1 MSHTSFIPPRRTLMG
16 PGPSHVHER
25 VLNAMARP
33 TIGHLDPEFIR
44 LMDEIKQFLQALFKT
59 ENNLT
64 LPVSA
69 PGSAGQETCMVNLLE
84 PGDKCVICING
95 VFGGRLKMMAERAG
109 AQVVTVDQTWGRA
122 IDPDALEKTLAKHPD
137 AKLVAFVH
145 AETSTGVLSDA
156 QAIAAVAKK
165 HDCLVVADTVTS
177 LGGVPVLVDEWGLD
191 AVYSG
196 TQKCL
201 SCPPGLSPVTF
212 SAAANEAIAARK
224 TPSQSWFLDLSLLTG
239 YWTGGAQRAYHHTAP
254 VNALYGLHEALLM
267 LSEEGLE
274 NAWQR
279 HSQLHLALVAGF
291 EAMGLG
297 MAVPA
302 DERTPQLNT
311 VEIPDGIDEAAVRK
325 TLLLEH
331 NLEIGAGLGPMAGK
345 IWRIGLMGQSC
356 TMDNVTYCLE
366 TLEKVLQEAGAKIN
380 VGDACEAA
388 KAATA

>member
-1 MSHTSFIPPRRTLMG
+1 MPLTSFMPPRRTLMG
-16 PGPSHVHER
+16 PGPSHVNER

-44 LMDEIKQFLQALFKT
+44 LMDEIKHYLQALYKT
-59 ENNLT
+59 ENALT

-69 PGSAGQETCMVNLLE
+69 PGSAGQETCIVNLLE

-95 VFGGRLKMMAERAG
+95 VFGERMLSMAERAG
-109 AQVVTVDQTWGRA
+109 ATVVPVRQTWGRA
-122 IDPDALEKTLAKHPD
+122 VDPDALKQTLAQHPD

-156 QAIAAVAKK
+156 QAIAAVAKE

-177 LGGVPVLVDEWGLD
+177 LGGVPVLIDDWGID
-191 AVYSG
+191 ASYSG

-212 SAAANEAIAARK
+212 SDAAHQVISTRE
-224 TPSQSWFLDLSLLTG
+224 TPPQSWFLDLGLLTG

-254 VNALYGLHEALLM
+254 VNALYGLHESLVM
-267 LSEEGLE
+267 LFEEGLE
-274 NAWQR
+274 NAWKR
-279 HSQLHLALVAGF
+279 HRQLHLALVAGF
-291 EAMGLG
+291 EAMGLD

-302 DERTPQLNT
+302 DQRTPQLNT
-311 VEIPDGIDEAAVRK
+311 VEIPSGIDEAAVRK
-325 TLLLEH
+325 ELLLEH

-356 TMDNVTYCLE
+356 TMDNVIFCLE
-366 TLEKVLQEAGAKIN
+366 TLEKILHSAGAKIT

-388 KAATA
+388 KTVAA